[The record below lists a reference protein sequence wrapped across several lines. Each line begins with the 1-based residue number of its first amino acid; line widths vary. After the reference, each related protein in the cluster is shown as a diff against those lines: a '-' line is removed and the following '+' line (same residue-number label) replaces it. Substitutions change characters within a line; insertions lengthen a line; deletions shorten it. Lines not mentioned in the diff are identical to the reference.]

1 MTAPLRQTAE
11 PLRNTA
17 SKEPLTM
24 TIALAQVR
32 QSSNYAT
39 DLSTDL
45 RRAIMTLYHAHW
57 NDARIATELQIPIS
71 TVARFRAARVLAAK

>member
-1 MTAPLRQTAE
+1 MTT
-11 PLRNTA
+11 
-17 SKEPLTM
+17 
-24 TIALAQVR
+24 ALAQVR

-57 NDARIATELQIPIS
+57 NDARIATELQIPLA
-71 TVARFRAARVLAAK
+71 TVARFRAARFLAAK